1 MAHIIV
7 DGYNMIRR
15 LHRFLLAESAGLAAG
30 RDALLM
36 ALEEFGAQYGHAI
49 TVVFDGAGR
58 PLFGDAELP
67 SYERFAGIDV
77 LFSGRGQSADEVIS
91 KLIALE
97 RKQSCSGES
106 PPNDLLL
113 ITDDFGLRDE
123 AIACGAFVRSP
134 TEFLEAMEGRRPL
147 AY

>member
-15 LHRFLLAESAGLAAG
+15 LHRFLLAESSGLSTG

-36 ALEEFGAQYGHAI
+36 ALEEFGARRGHAI

-58 PLFGDAELP
+58 PVFDDARLP
-67 SYERFAGIDV
+67 SFERFAGIDV
-77 LFSGRGQSADEVIS
+77 VFSGRGQSADEVIS

-97 RKQSCSGES
+97 RERGASGDGA
-106 PPNDLLL
+106 PCDLLL
-113 ITDDFGLRDE
+113 VTDDVELRDE
-123 AIACGAFVRSP
+123 AIMRGDLKSALVIFR
-134 TEFLEAMEGRRPL
+134 
-147 AY
+147 

>member
-15 LHRFLLAESAGLAAG
+15 LHRFLLAESAGLSAG
-30 RDALLM
+30 REALLM
-36 ALEEFGAQYGHAI
+36 ALEEFGARHGHAI

-58 PLFGDAELP
+58 PLFGDAGLP
-67 SYERFAGIDV
+67 SYERFAGVDV
-77 LFSGRGQSADEVIS
+77 VFSGRGQSADEVIS

-97 RKQSCSGES
+97 RKQGLSGDA
-106 PPNDLLL
+106 PPHDLLL
-113 ITDDFGLRDE
+113 VTDDFGLRDE
-123 AIACGAFVRSP
+123 AIRRGAFVRSP
-134 TEFLEAMEGRRPL
+134 VELLEAMEGRRQL

>member
-15 LHRFLLAESAGLAAG
+15 LHRFLLAESAGLSTG
-30 RDALLM
+30 RDALLL
-36 ALEEFGAQYGHAI
+36 ALEEFGARHGHAI

-58 PLFGDAELP
+58 PLFDDARLP

-77 LFSGRGQSADEVIS
+77 VFSGRGQTADEVIS
-91 KLIALE
+91 RLVALE
-97 RKQSCSGES
+97 REQCRSGECE
-106 PPNDLLL
+106 PHDLLL

-123 AIACGAFVRSP
+123 AAGSGAFVRSP
-134 TEFLEAMEGRRPL
+134 VELLEAMEGRRPL